1 MASNWG
7 EVKSKGG
14 VLVTAGLEVR
24 PDWLEA
30 GVRAGMRK
38 LRAPR
43 PGEKSRNLDER
54 LSQKARAALA
64 GQRPR
69 PVPGATSAA
78 PRPGPRTLD
87 AGPGARE
94 DSQAEGAELR
104 QEPTP

>member
-7 EVKSKGG
+7 EGKSKGG
-14 VLVTAGLEVR
+14 VVVTAGLEVR

-30 GVRAGMRK
+30 GIRAGMRK

-64 GQRPR
+64 RQRPR
-69 PVPGATSAA
+69 PVPGAPDLSRTTSGA
-78 PRPGPRTLD
+78 PHLGCGPRR
-87 AGPGARE
+87 P
-94 DSQAEGAELR
+94 
-104 QEPTP
+104 